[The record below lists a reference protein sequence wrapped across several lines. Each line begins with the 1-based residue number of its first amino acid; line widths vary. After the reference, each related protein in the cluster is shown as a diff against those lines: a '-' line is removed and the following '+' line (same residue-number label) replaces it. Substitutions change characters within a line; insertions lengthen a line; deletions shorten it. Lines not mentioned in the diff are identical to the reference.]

1 MDLLK
6 ELVDQMLIGGFK
18 MPLPK
23 KRKDSI
29 SNSPHGTVNNLNI
42 SHLRINQDMNYYQT
56 HNTSKINQDGNSE
69 N

>member
-1 MDLLK
+1 MDPLK

-23 KRKDSI
+23 KRKKSI
-29 SNSPHGTVNNLNI
+29 SNSPHGTVNNLNR
-42 SHLRINQDMNYYQT
+42 SHLRINQDINYYKT
-56 HNTSKINQDGNSE
+56 HNKSEINQDGNSE